1 MVTVSQ
7 ADVNSFINKTL
18 PPLPGSAM
26 HVVSLLQDINTS
38 TRAIADA
45 VGRDPMLTA
54 KILRA
59 ANSPLYVSQRNVISL
74 PKAVLTLGNQ
84 AIYLLVISFTA
95 FDAFAQEIRTSIIGC
110 SIWEHSLAVAL
121 TAREIGLTLKLRNS
135 EELFTCGLLHDIGRL
150 LFLRHD
156 PQFYTQ
162 IDNKLSETAILEV
175 EQNFYGFTHAQVGA
189 LAMNR
194 WGLPVEVAQIV
205 ANHHAAG
212 DQNNEF
218 ATETMII
225 NAADEL
231 INARSYDTSAAE
243 IANQLVMNESVAALK
258 LSVEQIENILEKT
271 ESGLRELIQILS

>member
-258 LSVEQIENILEKT
+258 LSVEQIEDILEKT

>member
-1 MVTVSQ
+1 MGIVLQ
-7 ADVNSFINKTL
+7 ADVNSFVNKTL

-26 HVVSLLQDINTS
+26 HVVSLLQDINAS

-45 VGRDPMLTA
+45 IGRDPMLTA

-59 ANSPLYVSQRNVISL
+59 ANSPLYVSERNVVSL
-74 PKAVLTLGNQ
+74 PKAVITLGNQ

-121 TAREIGLTLKLRNS
+121 AAREIGTTLNKRNS

-162 IDNKLSETAILEV
+162 IDSKMSETEV
-175 EQNFYGFTHAQVGA
+175 LRIERNFYGFTHANVGA

-194 WGLPVEVAQIV
+194 WGLPTEIAQIV
-205 ANHHAAG
+205 ANHHTPNE
-212 DQNNEF
+212 QNNEF
-218 ATETMII
+218 LTETLII

-231 INARSYDTSAAE
+231 INARSYDKTAQE
-243 IANQLVMNESVAALK
+243 IADQLVFNESIVSLN
-258 LSVEQIENILEKT
+258 LSAGQIEDVLEKT
-271 ESGLRELIQILS
+271 EAGLRELIQILS